1 MFGLGAIMGIAQQ
14 VIQQIQQQQQQQ
26 GADGGQGC
34 QGGQGGQTDPFQ
46 QILQQLTQG

>member
-14 VIQQIQQQQQQQ
+14 VIQQIQQQQQQ
-26 GADGGQGC
+26 GAEGGQGC
-34 QGGQGGQTDPFQ
+34 QGGQGGQPDPFQ